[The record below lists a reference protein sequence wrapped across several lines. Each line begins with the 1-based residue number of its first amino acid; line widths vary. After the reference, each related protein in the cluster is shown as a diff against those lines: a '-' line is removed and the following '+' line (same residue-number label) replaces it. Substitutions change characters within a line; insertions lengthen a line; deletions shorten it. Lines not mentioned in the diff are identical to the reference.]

1 MKSSVNSLQTAIFNR
16 LTTDAALTAK
26 VTGVFD
32 DVTPGQA
39 YPYVTLGEDTSADGG
54 TKTFDGEDVTKTLH
68 VWSRYDGKKE
78 AQEILSLV
86 LESMTREPLLLSGGF
101 SVQFSQLEML
111 QVFTDADGITRH
123 GVMRLRFRVRN
134 S

>member
-1 MKSSVNSLQTAIFNR
+1 MKSSLGPLQAAIYTR
-16 LTTDAALTAK
+16 LTTDAAITAK

-54 TKTFDGEDVTKTLH
+54 TKTFDSEEITKTLH
-68 VWSRYDGKKE
+68 AWSRYDGKKE
-78 AQEILSLV
+78 AQDILSLV
-86 LESMTREPLLLSGGF
+86 LESITREPLLLGGGF
-101 SVQFSQLEML
+101 SVHFSQLKML
-111 QVFTDADGITRH
+111 QVFTDEDGITRH